1 MNKRVWLKSEEK
13 YLIENYPHKSA
24 SAIALHLN
32 RTVGAVQQRSFV
44 LGVFAKNRS
53 GVKTNWTKKK
63 VLFLQNNFREM
74 TTKEICNCLKITDT
88 VVRMK
93 MKELGI
99 RKYLKNEKCYA

>member
-1 MNKRVWLKSEEK
+1 
-13 YLIENYPHKSA
+13 
-24 SAIALHLN
+24 
-32 RTVGAVQQRSFV
+32 V

-63 VLFLQNNFREM
+63 VSFIQNNFREM
-74 TTKEICNCLKITDT
+74 TTKELCNHLKITNT

-99 RKYLKNEKCYA
+99 RKDLKNEKCYA